1 MERPY
6 RDMTV
11 AELEIQYN
19 ARATVPDFEAEMQA
33 YRTLSDKAYA
43 NLTVLKGIAY
53 GQHEDERIDLF
64 PTTNPQSPLVIFIHG
79 GYWRALSR
87 RESAFMAKQF
97 VSHGVGVAVIEYT
110 LAPAATLSEIVDQTQ
125 RAISYLIED
134 ADSLPYDP
142 NRIFLAGSS
151 AGAHL
156 AAMALRPEIKGA
168 LLASG
173 LYDLEPLRF
182 CAPNEWLSLSDTT
195 ARENSPMHHTASCD
209 IPMIFT
215 WGETETD
222 EFKRQSR
229 DYAAKVTKAGGVTSE
244 FEVPNRN
251 HFNVITDLADS
262 QTRVF
267 RETLNM
273 IQNV

>member
-1 MERPY
+1 MQHLY

-11 AELEIQYN
+11 AQLEIQYN
-19 ARATVPDFEAEMQA
+19 ARATVPDFNAEMHA
-33 YRTLSDKAYA
+33 YRTLSDEAYSD
-43 NLTVLKGIAY
+43 LTVLKDIAY
-53 GQHEDERIDLF
+53 GPHEDERIDLF
-64 PTTNPQSPLVIFIHG
+64 PSPSAASPVLIFIHG

-87 RESAFMAKQF
+87 RESAFMANQF
-97 VSHGVGVAVIEYT
+97 VSHGIAVAVVEYT
-110 LAPAATLSEIVDQTQ
+110 LAPIATLSQIVDQMR
-125 RAISYLIED
+125 RAVEHLIENPD
-134 ADSLPYDP
+134 NLPYDP

-156 AAMALRPEIKGA
+156 AAMSLRSEIKGA

-182 CAPNEWLSLSDTT
+182 CAPNEWLALTEET
-195 ARENSPMHHTASCD
+195 ARENSPIHHP
-209 IPMIFT
+209 IPTDSPVIIT

-229 DYAAKVTKAGGVTSE
+229 DYADKIVKADGSAKA

-262 QTRVF
+262 RSRVF
-267 RETLNM
+267 HETLSM
-273 IQNV
+273 IRNA

>member
-6 RDMTV
+6 RDMTL
-11 AELEIQYN
+11 AELEVQYN
-19 ARATVPDFEAEMQA
+19 ARATVRDIDAEMRA
-33 YRTLSDKAYA
+33 YRDLSNEAYA
-43 NLTVLKGIAY
+43 DLTVLKDIAY

-64 PTTNPQSPLVIFIHG
+64 PTTTPKSPLLIFIHG

-97 VSHGVGVAVIEYT
+97 VSHDVGVAVIEYT
-110 LAPAATLSEIVDQTQ
+110 LAPAATLCEIVDQTQ
-125 RAISYLIED
+125 RAMSYLIENN
-134 ADSLPYDP
+134 DSLPYDP
-142 NRIFLAGSS
+142 NGIFLAGSS

-168 LLASG
+168 LFASG

-182 CAPNEWLSLSDTT
+182 CAPNEWLSLSETS
-195 ARENSPMHHTASCD
+195 ARENSPMHHPAPCEV
-209 IPMIFT
+209 PLIFT

-222 EFKRQSR
+222 EFKRQTR
-229 DYAAKVTKAGGVTSE
+229 DYAEKITQAGGAPTE

-262 QTRVF
+262 TSRVF
-267 RETLNM
+267 RETMDM
-273 IQNV
+273 IRNT

>member
-19 ARATVPDFEAEMQA
+19 ARATAPDFDAEMRA
-33 YRTLSDKAYA
+33 YRTLSDRAYA
-43 NLTVLKGIAY
+43 DLPVQRDIPY
-53 GQHEDERIDLF
+53 GPHPDERIDLF
-64 PTTNPQSPLVIFIHG
+64 PTQDTNSPLLCFIHG

-87 RESAFMAKQF
+87 RDSAFMANQF
-97 VSHGVGVAVIEYT
+97 VSHGVAVAVVEYS
-110 LAPAATLSEIVDQTQ
+110 LAPAATLIEIVNQTR
-125 RAISYLIED
+125 RAVSHLIENSD
-134 ADSLPYDP
+134 RLPYDP
-142 NRIFLAGSS
+142 SRIYIAGSS

-156 AAMALRPEIKGA
+156 AAMSLRPEIKGA

-182 CAPNEWLSLSDTT
+182 CAPNEWLSLNEIT
-195 ARENSPMHHTASCD
+195 ARENSPMHQPAPIET
-209 IPMIFT
+209 PVIFT

-222 EFKRQSR
+222 EFKRQSQ
-229 DYAAKVTKAGGVTSE
+229 DYSAKLTQAGCATSQ

-251 HFNVITDLADS
+251 HFNVIMDLADDQS
-262 QTRVF
+262 RVF
-267 RETLNM
+267 RTSLDM
-273 IQNV
+273 IKGA